1 MLSRVLRVFS
11 VAVVVTV
18 VFANPVLAGPP
29 LLCHPFDI
37 GSAKSLPWDGTRG
50 WADGRADYLVAN
62 LSADLDALLTP
73 STPVIVRMETMRRA
87 AIYASRDLKVAEQL
101 KARLST
107 RVQAAEAAGRSDT
120 MANLDLAYL
129 VEAFRQIGYL
139 TGHPDFAG
147 RSAAVRGIAG
157 ATDGYALVKKC
168 LTARPGD
175 PELEFAAALIVAD
188 KNRTAFQEH
197 SRKARAAASRDD
209 LIARNVDKLSQ

>member
-1 MLSRVLRVFS
+1 MLSRLLRGFS
-11 VAVVVTV
+11 VAVV
-18 VFANPVLAGPP
+18 FGLALASQALAGPP

-50 WADGRADYLVAN
+50 WASGRADYLVAN

-107 RVQAAEAAGRSDT
+107 RVQAAGRSDT
-120 MANLDLAYL
+120 MASLDLAYL
-129 VEAFRQIGYL
+129 VEAFRQIGHL
-139 TGHPDFAG
+139 TDHPDFAG
-147 RSAAVRGIAG
+147 RTAAVKGLAG
-157 ATDGYALVKKC
+157 STDGYALVKKC

-188 KNRTAFQEH
+188 KNRIAFQEH